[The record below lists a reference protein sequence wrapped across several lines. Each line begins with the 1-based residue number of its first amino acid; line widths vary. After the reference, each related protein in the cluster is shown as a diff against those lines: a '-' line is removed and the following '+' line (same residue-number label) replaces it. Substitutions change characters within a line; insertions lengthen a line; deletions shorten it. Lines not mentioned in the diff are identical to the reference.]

1 LDRDSLFSLQR
12 SALDFSGDWIRH
24 VVFHSVLFGHGG
36 ANKRNYCHALQ
47 WDQRPENRFPPF
59 DTLDGHRSVYV
70 FLERRSRAIFAH
82 QAQTIY
88 QTEIRKKQ
96 QQSLFGT
103 HDIWIRAQASF
114 INIDTFDPQSNAL
127 ERVMV
132 FLLNPD
138 FSLRGLV
145 EIPRAKWNGHKWEIK
160 EATEWSILAD
170 GNMVTREAT
179 TLPAISETPD
189 DLKLLARGPDEFSF
203 FDLQREISE
212 MKAKGI
218 DTTSAEVDLQTKLAL
233 SFISPLMVL
242 LSTPF
247 ALKRRMPTGL
257 ALSFGAAMVIGFGYW
272 VLTGFCI
279 SLGHSGA
286 LPAWIAA
293 WLPNSIFALI
303 GLFYF
308 TAEE

>member
-1 LDRDSLFSLQR
+1 
-12 SALDFSGDWIRH
+12 
-24 VVFHSVLFGHGG
+24 
-36 ANKRNYCHALQ
+36 
-47 WDQRPENRFPPF
+47 
-59 DTLDGHRSVYV
+59 
-70 FLERRSRAIFAH
+70 
-82 QAQTIY
+82 
-88 QTEIRKKQ
+88 
-96 QQSLFGT
+96 
-103 HDIWIRAQASF
+103 
-114 INIDTFDPQSNAL
+114 
-127 ERVMV
+127 
-132 FLLNPD
+132 
-138 FSLRGLV
+138 
-145 EIPRAKWNGHKWEIK
+145 
-160 EATEWSILAD
+160 
-170 GNMVTREAT
+170 
-179 TLPAISETPD
+179 
-189 DLKLLARGPDEFSF
+189 
-203 FDLQREISE
+203 

-257 ALSFGAAMVIGFGYW
+257 ALSFGAAMVIGFGY
-272 VLTGFCI
+272 FCI